1 MKILIYG
8 PDFPFLLND
17 NIQPSISNEN
27 IKPIGGTIVETLAWA
42 YGFRKNGHKVGILT
56 FEGAY
61 KYSESTYNY
70 DLIEPFKIREN
81 KSVGLKKKDFVR
93 TIIAISKYKPDL
105 IMLEGTI
112 DLVYFFSFIS
122 RMLNIKFIYRFA
134 SDKDCDKRVKNDLSG
149 FMLLLYNLG
158 LRALKYIST
167 QNLYQFG
174 KLEKKFPGKN
184 IFLHYNPVLINY
196 DLRILD
202 KKERSYI
209 AWVGNFRKEKN
220 LKSLYNAA
228 VKCKEVKFKIAGVNM
243 PGVDEE
249 TRKYIALI
257 EQLPNISF
265 EGYIKRS
272 EINNFL
278 SKAYALLNTSH
289 LEGFSNT
296 FLEAWAVG
304 TPVISTVFVN
314 PDNIIIEKSIGIIAK
329 DFDEI
334 PLCIEELLNKSDEEY
349 SMLTERCR
357 RYLIENHDPEKAAK
371 QFIDQISK

>member
-8 PDFPFLLND
+8 PDFPFLLKD
-17 NIQPSISNEN
+17 NVQPFTLNEN
-27 IKPIGGTIVETLAWA
+27 AKPIGGTIVEMFSWA
-42 YGFRKNGHKVGILT
+42 HGFRKNGHKVGILT

-93 TIIAISKYKPDL
+93 TIIAISKYRPDL

-134 SDKDCDKRVKNDLSG
+134 SDKDCDERVKNDLGG
-149 FMLLLYNLG
+149 FMLLLFNLS
-158 LRALKYIST
+158 LRVLNYIST
-167 QNLYQFG
+167 QNKYQFE
-174 KLEKKFPGKN
+174 KLEKRFPNKK
-184 IFLHYNPVLINY
+184 IFLHYNPVIINY
-196 DLRILD
+196 DLKIPG

-209 AWVGNFRKEKN
+209 AWIGNFRKEKN
-220 LKSLYNAA
+220 LKSLYDSATR
-228 VKCKEVKFKIAGVNM
+228 CQEVQFKVAGTNM
-243 PGVDEE
+243 PEADEE
-249 TRKYIALI
+249 TKKYVSLLK
-257 EQLPNISF
+257 QLPNVSF

-272 EINNFL
+272 DISNFL

-329 DFDEI
+329 DFNEI
-334 PLCIEELLNKSDEEY
+334 PFCIEELINKSDEEY
-349 SMLTERCR
+349 SLLTERCR
-357 RYLIENHDPEKAAK
+357 RYLIENHDPEKVAK